1 MSGAVA
7 PVLDAVRLRH
17 WPKNLLVFVPL
28 ITSHEI
34 ADARLLW
41 QALLAFVSFSL
52 AASAGYIINDVHDL
66 DADRRHPRKRLRA
79 IPAGLLRRAVALR
92 LVPVLLVSS
101 AAIALWQLP
110 GLFTMTLASYVV
122 TTVLYSL
129 IFKQLLFVDVVVL
142 TALYCARIIA
152 GGIATGFFVSPWLLG
167 LAIFFFLSLALL
179 KRYSELLELA
189 GTDEPSAGRGY
200 VPRDADII
208 RTAGPASGYLS
219 VLILMLYINSEQAQT
234 LYATP
239 GVLWLVGALMIYWIT
254 RLWLLAH
261 RGAVRGD
268 PVEFALHDSATYV
281 VVGLTALALWA
292 ATLGS

>member
-41 QALLAFVSFSL
+41 QALLAFASFSL

-122 TTVLYSL
+122 ATVLYSL

-167 LAIFFFLSLALL
+167 LSI
-179 KRYSELLELA
+179 YEL
-189 GTDEPSAGRGY
+189 GIG
-200 VPRDADII
+200 
-208 RTAGPASGYLS
+208 
-219 VLILMLYINSEQAQT
+219 
-234 LYATP
+234 
-239 GVLWLVGALMIYWIT
+239 
-254 RLWLLAH
+254 
-261 RGAVRGD
+261 
-268 PVEFALHDSATYV
+268 
-281 VVGLTALALWA
+281 
-292 ATLGS
+292 